1 MGRKNKKIIQFLLAA
16 AVAAIPLSAQN
27 DGQKENMVRLLQG
40 KSIQIITD
48 EDGKSYRKAV
58 DATFL
63 HNDTYLL
70 CDTAYWRVDENTIN
84 AKGNVQ
90 LMQEGTV
97 LTSETLDYYV
107 DDDLAQFRGG
117 VVQLLDKENNT
128 LRTRYLDYNT
138 ADSVATFFQGAS
150 MKDKDGQIIESIDG
164 TYNSKAKL
172 FTFSGD
178 VNMFTDSVFI
188 KTSILEYHTD
198 TEKAVF
204 GAPTDFWKDENMLS
218 AQRGWYDRGSE
229 TFFFTGKVHATSQN
243 KETWSDS
250 LFYYRNLNN
259 VLLLGNAQMQDSTH
273 RTSALAEYMYY
284 EDSLA
289 RITMRRK
296 AAVAVVSEE
305 NEKTDTIYFGA
316 DTLIYYSLRKCDIPE
331 SEIRNAQTRL
341 SDILTDPVGEY
352 RKKAAEEA
360 AKKAEEAA
368 KQKELE
374 ERGGAAVP
382 SADKAKGKGAGK
394 MEDDGFKQAPMA
406 KQTQQEATVDSTLM
420 AAPADTTVAA
430 AAPADS
436 TIAAAAPADSSIAAA
451 APADSVAKVQE
462 PPKDTTKVG
471 FAIGLGNVRIF
482 RSDIQ
487 VRCDSMH
494 YSDLDSIAR
503 FYKDPIVWNE
513 ENRQFFSDSLAV
525 LIKESR
531 ADRASLM
538 SEAFV
543 VTQEDSLLYDQIKGA
558 EIIAFFDTTSTL
570 RRFDALGGATTL
582 FYLEENGK
590 LATVNKV
597 ECKMLS
603 GNFKEG
609 KLDRMHYYDQP
620 KNDAYPVVQ
629 FPKEDRYFKGF
640 RWNPELRPT
649 GKKDITTLEV
659 RPSERAAYAK
669 RPKAVYVQTDIYFP
683 GYMKSVYA
691 SIDARKEAE
700 RLAEQ
705 RRKREKQMHTLDSL
719 ALKDSLAI
727 ADSLDLKDSLALK
740 DSTALKDG
748 LALRGGA
755 ALKDTTALADSLSAA
770 VADSLQNLPKT
781 REQLREERRLARQ
794 KAKEARIAAREAR
807 WAELDRR
814 DAEKAELKRQK
825 ELKRKREKTRRAL
838 IAQQK
843 QDLKDQQTLQRYI
856 EYYQKKKAKEDG
868 KVSGEIPALR
878 RSGHPVE
885 RGVTEPA
892 EHKQTAQLAEP
903 ALQ

>member
-1 MGRKNKKIIQFLLAA
+1 
-16 AVAAIPLSAQN
+16 
-27 DGQKENMVRLLQG
+27 MVRLLQG
-40 KSIQIITD
+40 KSVQIITD
-48 EDGKSYRKAV
+48 EEGRTYRKAV

-63 HNDTYLL
+63 HNDTYLI
-70 CDTAYWRVDENTIN
+70 CDTAYWRVDDNIIN

-128 LRTRYLDYNT
+128 LRTRFLDYNT
-138 ADSVATFFQGAS
+138 ADSIAVFFQGAS

-188 KTSILEYHTD
+188 KTTVLDYHTD
-198 TEKAVF
+198 TERAVF
-204 GAPTDFWKDENMLS
+204 SAPTDFWKDDNMLS
-218 AQRGWYDRGSE
+218 AEKGWYDRGSE

-243 KETWSDS
+243 QETWSDS
-250 LFYYRNLNN
+250 LYYYRNLNN

-273 RTSALAEYMYY
+273 RTSALAEYIYY

-289 RITMRRK
+289 QVTMRRK
-296 AAVAVVSEE
+296 AAVAVVTEE
-305 NEKTDTIYFGA
+305 TEKTDTLYFGA
-316 DTLIYYSLRKCDIPE
+316 DTLIYYTLRMCDIPE

-368 KQKELE
+368 KRKEME
-374 ERGGAAVP
+374 ERGGAVVP
-382 SADKAKGKGAGK
+382 GGDKAPARGLGKGLG
-394 MEDDGFKQAPMA
+394 DDEFNEAPMV
-406 KQTQQEATVDSTLM
+406 KPKKEE
-420 AAPADTTVAA
+420 
-430 AAPADS
+430 APADS
-436 TIAAAAPADSSIAAA
+436 TALKAPADSAAMKSPA
-451 APADSVAKVQE
+451 DSTALKAPADSTLTTAPADSVAAAPE

-482 RSDIQ
+482 RSDLQ
-487 VRCDSMH
+487 VRCDSMR
-494 YSDLDSIAR
+494 YCDLDSIAR
-503 FYKDPIVWNE
+503 FYKDPIIWNE

-525 LIKESR
+525 LVKESR

-558 EIIAFFDTTSTL
+558 EIIAFFDTTSAL
-570 RRFDALGGATTL
+570 KRFDALGGATTL

-603 GNFKEG
+603 GNFKDG

-649 GKKDITTLEV
+649 GKEDITTLQV
-659 RPSERAAYAK
+659 RPSERAEYAK
-669 RPKAVYVQTDIYFP
+669 KPKAVYKQTDIYFP
-683 GYMKSVYA
+683 GYMKGVYA
-691 SIDARKEAE
+691 SIDARREAE
-700 RLAEQ
+700 RRAAQRKKHEEQMQKLDSLA
-705 RRKREKQMHTLDSL
+705 LSDSL
-719 ALKDSLAI
+719 ALKDSLAL
-727 ADSLDLKDSLALK
+727 ADSTAIKDSLAHSDSLALK
-740 DSTALKDG
+740 DSTALSDS
-748 LALRGGA
+748 LAVA
-755 ALKDTTALADSLSAA
+755 AADSLK
-770 VADSLQNLPKT
+770 NLPKT
-781 REQLREERRLARQ
+781 KQQLREERRQARQ
-794 KAKEARIAAREAR
+794 KAREARIAAREAR
-807 WAELDRR
+807 WAELDRK

-843 QDLKDQQTLQRYI
+843 QDLKDEQTLQHYI

-868 KVSGEIPALR
+868 KVSGEIPAIR

-885 RGVTEPA
+885 RGVPEPA
-892 EHKQTAQLAEP
+892 EHQQTAELAET
-903 ALQ
+903 AVQ

>member
-1 MGRKNKKIIQFLLAA
+1 
-16 AVAAIPLSAQN
+16 
-27 DGQKENMVRLLQG
+27 MVRLLQG
-40 KSIQIITD
+40 KSVQIITD
-48 EDGKSYRKAV
+48 EEGRTYRKAV

-63 HNDTYLL
+63 HNDTYLI
-70 CDTAYWRVDENTIN
+70 CDTAYWRVDDNIIN

-128 LRTRYLDYNT
+128 LRTRFLDYNT
-138 ADSVATFFQGAS
+138 ADSIAVFFQGAS

-188 KTSILEYHTD
+188 KTTVLDYHTD
-198 TEKAVF
+198 TERAVF
-204 GAPTDFWKDENMLS
+204 SAPTDFWKDDNMLS
-218 AQRGWYDRGSE
+218 AEKGWYDRGSE

-243 KETWSDS
+243 QETWSDS
-250 LFYYRNLNN
+250 LYYYRNLNN

-273 RTSALAEYMYY
+273 RTSALAEYIYY

-289 RITMRRK
+289 QVTMRRK
-296 AAVAVVSEE
+296 AAVAVVTEE
-305 NEKTDTIYFGA
+305 NEKTDTLYFGA
-316 DTLIYYSLRKCDIPE
+316 DTLIYYTLRMCDIPE

-368 KQKELE
+368 KRKEME
-374 ERGGAAVP
+374 ERGGAVVP
-382 SADKAKGKGAGK
+382 GGDKAPARGLGKGLG
-394 MEDDGFKQAPMA
+394 DDEFNEAPMV
-406 KQTQQEATVDSTLM
+406 KPKKEE
-420 AAPADTTVAA
+420 
-430 AAPADS
+430 APADS
-436 TIAAAAPADSSIAAA
+436 TALKAPADSAAMKSPA
-451 APADSVAKVQE
+451 DSTALKAPADSTLTTAPADSVAAAPE

-482 RSDIQ
+482 RSDLQ
-487 VRCDSMH
+487 VRCDSMR
-494 YSDLDSIAR
+494 YCDLDSIAR
-503 FYKDPIVWNE
+503 FYKDPIIWNE

-525 LIKESR
+525 LVKESR

-558 EIIAFFDTTSTL
+558 EIIAFFDTTSAL
-570 RRFDALGGATTL
+570 KRFDALGGATTL

-603 GNFKEG
+603 GNFKDG

-649 GKKDITTLEV
+649 GKEDITTLQV
-659 RPSERAAYAK
+659 RPSERAEYAK
-669 RPKAVYVQTDIYFP
+669 KPKAVYKQTDIYFP
-683 GYMKSVYA
+683 GYMKGVYA
-691 SIDARKEAE
+691 SIDARREAE
-700 RLAEQ
+700 RRAAQRKKHEEQMQKLDSLA
-705 RRKREKQMHTLDSL
+705 LSDSL
-719 ALKDSLAI
+719 ALKDSLAL
-727 ADSLDLKDSLALK
+727 ADSTAIKDSLAHSDSLALK
-740 DSTALKDG
+740 DSTALSDS
-748 LALRGGA
+748 LAVA
-755 ALKDTTALADSLSAA
+755 AADSLK
-770 VADSLQNLPKT
+770 NLPKT
-781 REQLREERRLARQ
+781 KQQLREERRQARQ
-794 KAKEARIAAREAR
+794 KAREARIAAREAR
-807 WAELDRR
+807 WAELDRK

-843 QDLKDQQTLQRYI
+843 QDLKDEQTLQHYI

-868 KVSGEIPALR
+868 KVSGEIPAIR

-885 RGVTEPA
+885 RGVPEPA
-892 EHKQTAQLAEP
+892 EHQQTAELAET
-903 ALQ
+903 AVQ

>member
-1 MGRKNKKIIQFLLAA
+1 MGRKSQKIIPFLFAA
-16 AVAAIPLSAQN
+16 AVAAIPISAQN
-27 DGQKENMVRLLQG
+27 DGRKENMVRLLQG
-40 KSIQIITD
+40 KSVQIITD
-48 EDGKSYRKAV
+48 EEGRTYRKAV

-63 HNDTYLL
+63 HNDTYLI
-70 CDTAYWRVDENTIN
+70 CDTAYWRVDDNIIN

-128 LRTRYLDYNT
+128 LRTRFLDYNT
-138 ADSVATFFQGAS
+138 ADSIAVFFQGAS

-188 KTSILEYHTD
+188 KTTVLDYHTD
-198 TEKAVF
+198 TERAVF
-204 GAPTDFWKDENMLS
+204 SAPTDFWKDDNMLS
-218 AQRGWYDRGSE
+218 AEKGWYDRGSE

-243 KETWSDS
+243 QETWSDS
-250 LFYYRNLNN
+250 LYYYRNLNN

-273 RTSALAEYMYY
+273 RTSALAEYIYY

-289 RITMRRK
+289 QVTMRRK
-296 AAVAVVSEE
+296 AAVAVVTEE
-305 NEKTDTIYFGA
+305 NEKTDTLYFGA
-316 DTLIYYSLRKCDIPE
+316 DTLIYYTLRMCDIPE

-368 KQKELE
+368 KRKEME
-374 ERGGAAVP
+374 ERGGAVVP
-382 SADKAKGKGAGK
+382 GGDKAPARGLGKGLG
-394 MEDDGFKQAPMA
+394 DDEFNEAPMV
-406 KQTQQEATVDSTLM
+406 KPKKEE
-420 AAPADTTVAA
+420 
-430 AAPADS
+430 APADS
-436 TIAAAAPADSSIAAA
+436 TALKAPADSAAMKSPTDSTA
-451 APADSVAKVQE
+451 LKAPADSTLTTAPADSVAAAPE

-482 RSDIQ
+482 RSDLQ
-487 VRCDSMH
+487 VRCDSMR
-494 YSDLDSIAR
+494 YCDLDSIAR
-503 FYKDPIVWNE
+503 FYKDPIIWNE

-525 LIKESR
+525 LVKESR

-558 EIIAFFDTTSTL
+558 EIIAFFDTTSAL
-570 RRFDALGGATTL
+570 KRFDALGGATTL

-603 GNFKEG
+603 GNFKDG

-649 GKKDITTLEV
+649 GKEDITTLQV
-659 RPSERAAYAK
+659 RPSERAEYAK
-669 RPKAVYVQTDIYFP
+669 KPKAVYKQTDIYFP
-683 GYMKSVYA
+683 GYMKGVYA
-691 SIDARKEAE
+691 SIDARREAE
-700 RLAEQ
+700 RRAAQRKKHEEQMQKLDSLA
-705 RRKREKQMHTLDSL
+705 LSDSL
-719 ALKDSLAI
+719 ALKDSLAL
-727 ADSLDLKDSLALK
+727 ADSTAIKDSLAHSDSLALK
-740 DSTALKDG
+740 DSTALSDS
-748 LALRGGA
+748 LAVA
-755 ALKDTTALADSLSAA
+755 AADSLK
-770 VADSLQNLPKT
+770 NLPKT
-781 REQLREERRLARQ
+781 KQQLREERRQARQ
-794 KAKEARIAAREAR
+794 KAREARIAAREAR
-807 WAELDRR
+807 WAELDRK

-843 QDLKDQQTLQRYI
+843 QDLKDEQTLQHYI

-868 KVSGEIPALR
+868 KVSGEIPAIR

-885 RGVTEPA
+885 RGVPEPA
-892 EHKQTAQLAEP
+892 EHQQTAELAET
-903 ALQ
+903 AVQ

>member
-1 MGRKNKKIIQFLLAA
+1 
-16 AVAAIPLSAQN
+16 
-27 DGQKENMVRLLQG
+27 MVRLLQG
-40 KSIQIITD
+40 KSVQIITD
-48 EDGKSYRKAV
+48 EEGRTYRKAV

-63 HNDTYLL
+63 HNDTYLI
-70 CDTAYWRVDENTIN
+70 CDTAYWRVDDNIIN

-128 LRTRYLDYNT
+128 LRTRFLDYNT
-138 ADSVATFFQGAS
+138 ADSIAVFFQGAS

-188 KTSILEYHTD
+188 KTTVLDYHTD
-198 TEKAVF
+198 TERAVF
-204 GAPTDFWKDENMLS
+204 SAPTDFWKDDNMLS
-218 AQRGWYDRGSE
+218 AEKGWYDRGSE

-243 KETWSDS
+243 QETWSDS
-250 LFYYRNLNN
+250 LYYYRNLNN

-273 RTSALAEYMYY
+273 RTSALAEYIYY

-289 RITMRRK
+289 QVTMRRK
-296 AAVAVVSEE
+296 AAVAVVTEE
-305 NEKTDTIYFGA
+305 NEKTDTLYFGA
-316 DTLIYYSLRKCDIPE
+316 DTLIYYTLRMCDIPE

-368 KQKELE
+368 KRKEME
-374 ERGGAAVP
+374 ERGGAVVP
-382 SADKAKGKGAGK
+382 GGDKAPARGLGKGLG
-394 MEDDGFKQAPMA
+394 DDEFNEAPMV
-406 KQTQQEATVDSTLM
+406 KPKKEE
-420 AAPADTTVAA
+420 
-430 AAPADS
+430 APADS
-436 TIAAAAPADSSIAAA
+436 TALKAPADSAAMKSPA
-451 APADSVAKVQE
+451 DSTALKAPADSTLTTAPADSVAAAPE

-482 RSDIQ
+482 RSDLQ
-487 VRCDSMH
+487 VRCDSMR
-494 YSDLDSIAR
+494 YCDLDSIAR
-503 FYKDPIVWNE
+503 FYKDPIIWNE

-525 LIKESR
+525 LVKESR

-570 RRFDALGGATTL
+570 KRFDALGGATTL

-603 GNFKEG
+603 GNFKDG

-649 GKKDITTLEV
+649 GKEDITTLQV
-659 RPSERAAYAK
+659 RPSERAEYAK
-669 RPKAVYVQTDIYFP
+669 KPKAVYKQTDIYFP
-683 GYMKSVYA
+683 GYMKGVYA
-691 SIDARKEAE
+691 SIDARREAE
-700 RLAEQ
+700 RRAAQRKKHEEQMQKLDSLA
-705 RRKREKQMHTLDSL
+705 LSDSL
-719 ALKDSLAI
+719 ALKDSLAL
-727 ADSLDLKDSLALK
+727 ADSTAIKDSLAHSDSLALK
-740 DSTALKDG
+740 DSTALSDS
-748 LALRGGA
+748 LAVA
-755 ALKDTTALADSLSAA
+755 AADSLK
-770 VADSLQNLPKT
+770 NLPKT
-781 REQLREERRLARQ
+781 KQQLREERRQARQ
-794 KAKEARIAAREAR
+794 KAREARIAAREAR
-807 WAELDRR
+807 WAELDRK

-843 QDLKDQQTLQRYI
+843 QDLKDEQTLQHYI

-868 KVSGEIPALR
+868 KVSGEIPAIR

-885 RGVTEPA
+885 RGVPEPA
-892 EHKQTAQLAEP
+892 EHQQTAELAET
-903 ALQ
+903 AVQ

>member
-1 MGRKNKKIIQFLLAA
+1 
-16 AVAAIPLSAQN
+16 
-27 DGQKENMVRLLQG
+27 MVRLLQG
-40 KSIQIITD
+40 KSVQIITD
-48 EDGKSYRKAV
+48 EEGRTYRKAV

-63 HNDTYLL
+63 HNDTYLI
-70 CDTAYWRVDENTIN
+70 CDTAYWRVDDNIIN

-128 LRTRYLDYNT
+128 LRTRFLDYNT
-138 ADSVATFFQGAS
+138 ADSIAVFFQGAS

-188 KTSILEYHTD
+188 KTTVLDYHTD
-198 TEKAVF
+198 TERAVF
-204 GAPTDFWKDENMLS
+204 SAPTDFWKDDNMLS
-218 AQRGWYDRGSE
+218 AEKGWYDRGSE

-243 KETWSDS
+243 QETWSDS
-250 LFYYRNLNN
+250 LYYYRNLNN

-273 RTSALAEYMYY
+273 RTSALAEYIYY

-289 RITMRRK
+289 QVTMRRK
-296 AAVAVVSEE
+296 AAVAVVTEE
-305 NEKTDTIYFGA
+305 NEKTDTLYFGA
-316 DTLIYYSLRKCDIPE
+316 DTLIYYTLRMCDIPE

-368 KQKELE
+368 KRKEME
-374 ERGGAAVP
+374 ERGGAVVP
-382 SADKAKGKGAGK
+382 GGDKAPARGLGKGLG
-394 MEDDGFKQAPMA
+394 DDEFNEAPMV
-406 KQTQQEATVDSTLM
+406 KPKKEE
-420 AAPADTTVAA
+420 
-430 AAPADS
+430 APADS
-436 TIAAAAPADSSIAAA
+436 TALKAPADSAAMKSPA
-451 APADSVAKVQE
+451 DSTALKAPADSTLTTAPADSVAAAPE

-482 RSDIQ
+482 RSDLQ
-487 VRCDSMH
+487 VRCDSMR
-494 YSDLDSIAR
+494 YCDLDSIAR
-503 FYKDPIVWNE
+503 FYKDPIIWNE

-525 LIKESR
+525 LVKESR

-558 EIIAFFDTTSTL
+558 EIIAFFDTTSAL
-570 RRFDALGGATTL
+570 KRFDALGGATTL

-603 GNFKEG
+603 GNFKDG

-649 GKKDITTLEV
+649 GKEDITTLQV
-659 RPSERAAYAK
+659 RPSERAEYAK
-669 RPKAVYVQTDIYFP
+669 KPKAVYKQTDIYFP
-683 GYMKSVYA
+683 GYMKGVYA
-691 SIDARKEAE
+691 SIDARREAE
-700 RLAEQ
+700 RRAAQRKKHEEQMQKLDSLA
-705 RRKREKQMHTLDSL
+705 LSDSL
-719 ALKDSLAI
+719 ALKDSLAL
-727 ADSLDLKDSLALK
+727 ADSTAIKDSLAHSDSLALK
-740 DSTALKDG
+740 DSTALSDS
-748 LALRGGA
+748 LAVA
-755 ALKDTTALADSLSAA
+755 AADSLK
-770 VADSLQNLPKT
+770 NLPKT
-781 REQLREERRLARQ
+781 QQQLREERRQARQ
-794 KAKEARIAAREAR
+794 KAREARIAAREAH
-807 WAELDRR
+807 WAELDRK

-843 QDLKDQQTLQRYI
+843 QDLKDEQTLQHYI

-868 KVSGEIPALR
+868 KVSGEIPAIR

-885 RGVTEPA
+885 RGVPEPA
-892 EHKQTAQLAEP
+892 EHQQTAERAET
-903 ALQ
+903 AVQ

>member
-1 MGRKNKKIIQFLLAA
+1 
-16 AVAAIPLSAQN
+16 
-27 DGQKENMVRLLQG
+27 MVRLLQG
-40 KSIQIITD
+40 KSVQIITD
-48 EDGKSYRKAV
+48 EEGRTYRKAV

-63 HNDTYLL
+63 HNDTYLI
-70 CDTAYWRVDENTIN
+70 CDTAYWRVDDNIIN

-107 DDDLAQFRGG
+107 DEDLAQFRGG

-128 LRTRYLDYNT
+128 LRTRFLDYNT
-138 ADSVATFFQGAS
+138 ADSIAVFFQGAS

-188 KTSILEYHTD
+188 KTTVLDYHTD
-198 TEKAVF
+198 TERAVF
-204 GAPTDFWKDENMLS
+204 SAPTDFWKDDNMLS
-218 AQRGWYDRGSE
+218 AEKGWYDRGSE

-243 KETWSDS
+243 QETWSDS
-250 LFYYRNLNN
+250 LYYYRNLNN

-273 RTSALAEYMYY
+273 RTSALAEYIYY

-289 RITMRRK
+289 QVTMRRK
-296 AAVAVVSEE
+296 AAVAVVTEE
-305 NEKTDTIYFGA
+305 NEKTDTLYFGA
-316 DTLIYYSLRKCDIPE
+316 DTLIYYTLRMCDIPE

-368 KQKELE
+368 KRKEME
-374 ERGGAAVP
+374 ERGGAVVP
-382 SADKAKGKGAGK
+382 GGDKAPARGLGKGLG
-394 MEDDGFKQAPMA
+394 DDEFNEAPMV
-406 KQTQQEATVDSTLM
+406 KPKKEE
-420 AAPADTTVAA
+420 
-430 AAPADS
+430 APADS
-436 TIAAAAPADSSIAAA
+436 TALKAPADSAAMKSPA
-451 APADSVAKVQE
+451 DSTALKAPADSTLTTAPADSVAAAPE

-482 RSDIQ
+482 RSDLQ
-487 VRCDSMH
+487 VRCDSMR
-494 YSDLDSIAR
+494 YCDLDSIAR
-503 FYKDPIVWNE
+503 FYKDPIIWNE

-525 LIKESR
+525 LVKESR

-558 EIIAFFDTTSTL
+558 EIIAFFDTTSAL
-570 RRFDALGGATTL
+570 KRFDALGGATTL

-603 GNFKEG
+603 GNFKDG

-649 GKKDITTLEV
+649 GKEDITTLQV
-659 RPSERAAYAK
+659 RPSERAEYAK
-669 RPKAVYVQTDIYFP
+669 KPKAVYKQTDIYFP
-683 GYMKSVYA
+683 GYMKGVYA
-691 SIDARKEAE
+691 SIDARREAE
-700 RLAEQ
+700 RRAAQRKKHEEQMQKLDSLA
-705 RRKREKQMHTLDSL
+705 LSDSL
-719 ALKDSLAI
+719 ALKDSLAL
-727 ADSLDLKDSLALK
+727 ADSTAIKDSLAHSDSLALK
-740 DSTALKDG
+740 DSTALSDS
-748 LALRGGA
+748 LAVA
-755 ALKDTTALADSLSAA
+755 AADSLK
-770 VADSLQNLPKT
+770 NLPKT
-781 REQLREERRLARQ
+781 KQQLREERRQARQ
-794 KAKEARIAAREAR
+794 KAREARIAAREAR
-807 WAELDRR
+807 WAELDSK

-843 QDLKDQQTLQRYI
+843 QDLKDEQTLQHYI

-868 KVSGEIPALR
+868 KVSGEIPAIR

-885 RGVTEPA
+885 RGVPEPA
-892 EHKQTAQLAEP
+892 EHQQTAELAET
-903 ALQ
+903 AVQ

>member
-1 MGRKNKKIIQFLLAA
+1 
-16 AVAAIPLSAQN
+16 
-27 DGQKENMVRLLQG
+27 MVRLLQG
-40 KSIQIITD
+40 KSVQIITD
-48 EDGKSYRKAV
+48 EEGRTYRKAV

-63 HNDTYLL
+63 HNDTYLI
-70 CDTAYWRVDENTIN
+70 CDTAYWRVDDNIIN

-128 LRTRYLDYNT
+128 LRTRFLDYNT
-138 ADSVATFFQGAS
+138 ADSIAVFFQGAS

-188 KTSILEYHTD
+188 KTTVLDYHTD
-198 TEKAVF
+198 TERAVF
-204 GAPTDFWKDENMLS
+204 SAPTDFWKDDNMLS
-218 AQRGWYDRGSE
+218 AEKGWYDRGSE

-243 KETWSDS
+243 QETWSDS
-250 LFYYRNLNN
+250 LYYYRNLNN

-273 RTSALAEYMYY
+273 RTSALAEYIYY

-289 RITMRRK
+289 QVTMRRK
-296 AAVAVVSEE
+296 AAVAVVTEE
-305 NEKTDTIYFGA
+305 NEKTDTLYFGA
-316 DTLIYYSLRKCDIPE
+316 DTLIYYTLRMCDIPE

-368 KQKELE
+368 KRKEME
-374 ERGGAAVP
+374 ERGGAVVP
-382 SADKAKGKGAGK
+382 GGDKAPARGLGKGLG
-394 MEDDGFKQAPMA
+394 DDEFNEAPMV
-406 KQTQQEATVDSTLM
+406 KPKKEE
-420 AAPADTTVAA
+420 
-430 AAPADS
+430 APADS
-436 TIAAAAPADSSIAAA
+436 TALKAPADSAAMKSPA
-451 APADSVAKVQE
+451 DSTALKAPADSTLTTAPADSVAAAPE

-482 RSDIQ
+482 RSDLQ
-487 VRCDSMH
+487 VRCDSMR
-494 YSDLDSIAR
+494 YCDLDSIAR
-503 FYKDPIVWNE
+503 FYKDPIIWNE

-525 LIKESR
+525 LVKESR

-558 EIIAFFDTTSTL
+558 EIIAFFDTTSAL
-570 RRFDALGGATTL
+570 KRFDALGGATTL

-649 GKKDITTLEV
+649 GKEDITTLQV
-659 RPSERAAYAK
+659 RPSERAEYAK
-669 RPKAVYVQTDIYFP
+669 KPKAVYKQTDIYFP
-683 GYMKSVYA
+683 GYMKGVYA
-691 SIDARKEAE
+691 SIDARREAE
-700 RLAEQ
+700 RRAAQRKKHEEQMQKLDSLA
-705 RRKREKQMHTLDSL
+705 LSDSL
-719 ALKDSLAI
+719 ALKDSLAL
-727 ADSLDLKDSLALK
+727 ADSTAIKDSLAHSDSLALK
-740 DSTALKDG
+740 DSTALSDS
-748 LALRGGA
+748 LAVA
-755 ALKDTTALADSLSAA
+755 AADSLK
-770 VADSLQNLPKT
+770 NLPKT
-781 REQLREERRLARQ
+781 KQQLREERRAARQ
-794 KAKEARIAAREAR
+794 KAREARIAAREAR
-807 WAELDRR
+807 WAELDRK

-843 QDLKDQQTLQRYI
+843 QDLKDEQTLQHYI

-868 KVSGEIPALR
+868 KVSGEIPAIR

-885 RGVTEPA
+885 RGVPEPA
-892 EHKQTAQLAEP
+892 EHQQTAELAET
-903 ALQ
+903 AVQ

>member
-1 MGRKNKKIIQFLLAA
+1 
-16 AVAAIPLSAQN
+16 
-27 DGQKENMVRLLQG
+27 MVRLLQG
-40 KSIQIITD
+40 KSVQIITD
-48 EDGKSYRKAV
+48 EEGRTYRKAV

-63 HNDTYLL
+63 HNDTYLI
-70 CDTAYWRVDENTIN
+70 CDTAYWRVDDNIIN

-128 LRTRYLDYNT
+128 LRTRFLDYNT
-138 ADSVATFFQGAS
+138 ADSIAVFFQGAS

-188 KTSILEYHTD
+188 KTTVLDYHTD
-198 TEKAVF
+198 TERAVF
-204 GAPTDFWKDENMLS
+204 SAPTDFWKDDNMLS
-218 AQRGWYDRGSE
+218 AEKGWYDRGSE

-243 KETWSDS
+243 QETWSDS
-250 LFYYRNLNN
+250 LYYYRNLNN

-273 RTSALAEYMYY
+273 RTSALAEYIYY

-289 RITMRRK
+289 QVTMRRK
-296 AAVAVVSEE
+296 AAVAVVTEE
-305 NEKTDTIYFGA
+305 NEKTDTLYFGA
-316 DTLIYYSLRKCDIPE
+316 DTLIYYTLRMCDIPE

-368 KQKELE
+368 KRKEME
-374 ERGGAAVP
+374 ERGGAVVP
-382 SADKAKGKGAGK
+382 GGDKAPARGLGKGLG
-394 MEDDGFKQAPMA
+394 DDEFNEAPMV
-406 KQTQQEATVDSTLM
+406 KPKKEE
-420 AAPADTTVAA
+420 
-430 AAPADS
+430 APADS
-436 TIAAAAPADSSIAAA
+436 TALKAPADSAAMKSPA
-451 APADSVAKVQE
+451 DSTALKAPADSTLTTAPADSVAAAPE

-482 RSDIQ
+482 RSDLQ
-487 VRCDSMH
+487 VRCDSMR
-494 YSDLDSIAR
+494 YCDLDSIAR
-503 FYKDPIVWNE
+503 FYKDPIIWNE

-525 LIKESR
+525 LVKESR

-558 EIIAFFDTTSTL
+558 EIIAFFDTTSAL
-570 RRFDALGGATTL
+570 KRFDALGGATTL

-590 LATVNKV
+590 LATVNKI

-649 GKKDITTLEV
+649 GKEDITTLQV
-659 RPSERAAYAK
+659 RPSERAEYAK
-669 RPKAVYVQTDIYFP
+669 KPKAVYKQTDIYFP
-683 GYMKSVYA
+683 GYMKGVYA
-691 SIDARKEAE
+691 SIDARREAE
-700 RLAEQ
+700 RRAAQRKKHEEQMQKLDSLA
-705 RRKREKQMHTLDSL
+705 LSDSL
-719 ALKDSLAI
+719 ALKDSLAL
-727 ADSLDLKDSLALK
+727 ADSTAIKDSLAHSDSLALK
-740 DSTALKDG
+740 DSTALSDS
-748 LALRGGA
+748 LAVA
-755 ALKDTTALADSLSAA
+755 AADSLK
-770 VADSLQNLPKT
+770 NLPKT
-781 REQLREERRLARQ
+781 KQQLREERRQARQ
-794 KAKEARIAAREAR
+794 KAREARIAAREAR
-807 WAELDRR
+807 WAELDRK

-843 QDLKDQQTLQRYI
+843 QDLKDEQTLQHYI

-868 KVSGEIPALR
+868 KVSGEIPAIR

-885 RGVTEPA
+885 RGVPEPA
-892 EHKQTAQLAEP
+892 EHQQTAELAET
-903 ALQ
+903 AVQ